1 MVEGLLWRPGKG
13 LHEVSQAPDEGK
25 TVAMLVKKSLL
36 SCSLCLPVYPSN
48 NPGLLLG
55 VAAQELRTFEFG
67 VRVRIKAP
75 ARFEAQPSLV
85 DIVPLEFV
93 GELLCV
99 RVA

>member
-1 MVEGLLWRPGKG
+1 MS
-13 LHEVSQAPDEGK
+13 HAPDEGK
-25 TVAMLVKKSLL
+25 TAVRLVKKSLL
-36 SCSLCLPVYPSN
+36 SCFLCLPVSPPN

-55 VAAQELRTFEFG
+55 VAAQELRTEVFR

-75 ARFEAQPSLV
+75 ARFDSQPALV

-93 GELLCV
+93 RELLGA